1 MDYSIGFVDEDGT
14 YSDMRNFEKI
24 PVTKEMLAVTDTKE
38 GKKTTLQV
46 DENGDG
52 RFEKVY
58 SAKKNSTAV
67 EVSKE
72 NQKKVLVAIG
82 IVVLLWMILKIRA
95 VLKRAKANRYCK
107 YCGKKITK
115 EMKFCGECGSPVEI
129 QPLFFEKHAK
139 ESKGKRK
146 VKLALIG
153 LLLLFCVS
161 ETMIYQTASTKVYRY
176 VCRGNY
182 TLAEKMYDGNVKGH
196 KISQNYLNNLLTYH
210 EKRVK
215 IAYQAGTVN
224 ETYLTEVQEIVKK
237 LK

>member
-1 MDYSIGFVDEDGT
+1 MDDFKSSCGT
-14 YSDMRNFEKI
+14 E
-24 PVTKEMLAVTDTKE
+24 
-38 GKKTTLQV
+38 
-46 DENGDG
+46 
-52 RFEKVY
+52 
-58 SAKKNSTAV
+58 
-67 EVSKE
+67 
-72 NQKKVLVAIG
+72 
-82 IVVLLWMILKIRA
+82 
-95 VLKRAKANRYCK
+95 
-107 YCGKKITK
+107 ITK

-215 IAYQAGTVN
+215 TAYQAGTVN
-224 ETYLTEVQEIVKK
+224 ETYLTEIQEIVKK